1 MQNKI
6 YFLTGAAIIIL
17 STYLYI
23 TKLQHKLSEMEH
35 QVFILEEQL
44 KINPQK
50 MEKVIEYRD
59 KKIEVI
65 KETPVYID
73 KTDTCEGLK
82 NELEITKN
90 IINSF

>member
-23 TKLQHKLSEMEH
+23 TKLQHKLSQMEH

-50 MEKVIEYRD
+50 MKKIIEYRD

-65 KETPVYID
+65 KEIPVYID

-82 NELEITKN
+82 NELETTKN